1 MTDLAVGFGRG
12 FPRIWLLPIGLLT
25 VLLGIAAVG
34 RLSRSIVAD
43 LLAWWP
49 VWLGLALAAY
59 FLRERKVG
67 AIRVSGIVPLVAFV
81 FVVLFVWGHL
91 AGWSL
96 MPSASQRLVGPEV
109 GGVTEASLRA
119 EIDGAI
125 EISRTSPYLY
135 WVEPLMRGGG
145 IGIPGASEQVVD
157 SAVSVE
163 LEPPTDP
170 GLYTYAGWDLML
182 AESVL
187 WSLNLEGI
195 IDADLSPLRIGAL
208 NVAGSGAV
216 HLGQPVG
223 ETAVNVD
230 GPFRL
235 VLPPDVPAR
244 VNGQAS
250 VPASWTTD
258 AQGAV
263 SPVLG
268 SGWVITVSP
277 GATVTVSQE

>member
-49 VWLGLALAAY
+49 VWLGLAVAAY
-59 FLRERKVG
+59 FFRERKVG
-67 AIRVSGIVPLVAFV
+67 AFRVSGIVPLVAFV
-81 FVVLFVWGHL
+81 FVLLFMWGHL

-96 MPSASQRLVGPEV
+96 MPSATQRLVGPEV
-109 GGVTEASLRA
+109 GGVTEASLHA

-135 WVEPLMRGGG
+135 WVEPVMRGGG

-157 SAVSVE
+157 STVSVE

-170 GLYTYAGWDLML
+170 GLYTYAGWNLIL
-182 AESVL
+182 AESVR

-195 IDADLSPLRIGAL
+195 VDADLAPLTIGEL

-216 HLGQPVG
+216 HLGQPDG

-230 GPFRL
+230 GPFQL
-235 VLPPDVPAR
+235 VLPADVPAR

-250 VPASWTTD
+250 VPASWSID